1 MQEISVLE
9 NTGHTETKVPNTLA
23 IVAAQAAVEQ
33 AKKYQEQIRE
43 SVERERAAERARA
56 HESERTSR
64 EDAVQ
69 VSISDGSAPAA
80 APAPAAQVDAAP
92 QASRG
97 AAVDLNA

>member
-1 MQEISVLE
+1 MSVLE
-9 NTGHTETKVPNTLA
+9 NTGQTETKVPNTLA

-43 SVERERAAERARA
+43 SLERERAAERARA
-56 HESERTSR
+56 HESARKSD
-64 EDAVQ
+64 DAVQ

-80 APAPAAQVDAAP
+80 APAPATQANAAS

-97 AAVDLNA
+97 TAVDLNA

>member
-1 MQEISVLE
+1 MSVLE
-9 NTGHTETKVPNTLA
+9 NTGQTETKVPNTLA

-43 SVERERAAERARA
+43 SLERERAAERARA
-56 HESERTSR
+56 HESARKSD
-64 EDAVQ
+64 DAVQ

-80 APAPAAQVDAAP
+80 TPAPATQVNAAP

>member
-1 MQEISVLE
+1 VLE
-9 NTGHTETKVPNTLA
+9 NTGQAETKVPNTLA

-33 AKKYQEQIRE
+33 AKKYQEQVRE
-43 SVERERAAERARA
+43 ALERQRANERAQAVEDSKKAP
-56 HESERTSR
+56 S

-69 VSISDGSAPAA
+69 VTIDGASAPV
-80 APAPAAQVDAAP
+80 AQAEPAAP

>member
-1 MQEISVLE
+1 MLE
-9 NTGHTETKVPNTLA
+9 NTGHTGTKVPNTLA

-43 SVERERAAERARA
+43 SVERDRAAERARA
-56 HESERTSR
+56 NESARAPD
-64 EDAVQ
+64 DAVQ
-69 VSISDGSAPAA
+69 VSIGDGSAPAA